1 MKNIRETLETAVYM
15 LMIVTI
21 ASYDLKASMI
31 LILIVTVLALAANVQ
46 KLYFDKEK
54 RLTSRPKQ

>member
-1 MKNIRETLETAVYM
+1 MKSIRETLETAVYM

-31 LILIVTVLALAANVQ
+31 LILIVTVLALAANIASG
-46 KLYFDKEK
+46 KEK

>member
-1 MKNIRETLETAVYM
+1 MKSIRETLETAVYM

-31 LILIVTVLALAANVQ
+31 LILIVTVLALAANITSG
-46 KLYFDKEK
+46 KEK

>member
-1 MKNIRETLETAVYM
+1 MKSIRETLETAVYM

-31 LILIVTVLALAANVQ
+31 LILIITILALAANIASG
-46 KLYFDKEK
+46 KEK
-54 RLTSRPKQ
+54 RPTASRPKRQ

>member
-1 MKNIRETLETAVYM
+1 MKSIRETLETAVYM

-46 KLYFDKEK
+46 KLYFGKEK

>member
-1 MKNIRETLETAVYM
+1 MKSIRETLETAVYM

-31 LILIVTVLALAANVQ
+31 LILIVTVLSLASDLSKRQA
-46 KLYFDKEK
+46 KEK